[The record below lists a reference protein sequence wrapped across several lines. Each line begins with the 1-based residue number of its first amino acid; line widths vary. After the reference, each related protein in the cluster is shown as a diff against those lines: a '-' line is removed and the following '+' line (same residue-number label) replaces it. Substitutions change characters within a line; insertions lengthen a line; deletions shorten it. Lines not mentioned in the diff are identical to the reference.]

1 MPPCSVRSIPPLLQ
15 ISRARPVTA
24 AAAESDVL
32 RANQAPSSC
41 APGNS
46 LLVWGISMGWKVRR
60 WHATC
65 APWGGGAES
74 TDVARPAAHP
84 FQTGSDADGRLAQQ
98 PQSLLVEA
106 ARLGGPALT
115 FLRPFVARYRARR
128 HDIVTGGRARD
139 GSARRTSSPDGGTRM
154 VVQARLVQ
162 LEQL

>member
-1 MPPCSVRSIPPLLQ
+1 M
-15 ISRARPVTA
+15 
-24 AAAESDVL
+24 L
-32 RANQAPSSC
+32 RALHTTSPPKITRTARDGCRGRIGRPSRKSSPFVMCSGEQLACLGHFHGLEGQAMARNMCP
-41 APGNS
+41 
-46 LLVWGISMGWKVRR
+46 M
-60 WHATC
+60 
-65 APWGGGAES
+65 GGGAES

-115 FLRPFVARYRARR
+115 FLRPFVARYRAQR